1 MKTTHIELDKQ
12 LNDALQQ
19 ANQDSTFVKVPL
31 DKLLKIRDD
40 VATIKELL
48 FKGETKFVE
57 LAVKMEVTSKE
68 LKDIT
73 NG

>member
-1 MKTTHIELDKQ
+1 METTHIDLAKRLDEALEKSKVDIKYKQ
-12 LNDALQQ
+12 
-19 ANQDSTFVKVPL
+19 VPL

-68 LKDIT
+68 LNDIT